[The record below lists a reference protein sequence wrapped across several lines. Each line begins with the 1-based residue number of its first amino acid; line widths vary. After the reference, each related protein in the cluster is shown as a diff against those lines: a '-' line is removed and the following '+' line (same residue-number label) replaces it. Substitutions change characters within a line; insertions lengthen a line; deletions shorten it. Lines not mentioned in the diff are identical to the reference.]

1 MSVMAIAAS
10 AMMFVSC
17 GNSMSPEAAK
27 AWQDVKDKSVNLLSP
42 EDADK
47 FESVEAYQAAVQEF
61 NAAVQEMGKYPTE
74 YSEAI
79 ADSFTNITTKFAETA
94 KVVKDMTDAA
104 AAVDAADAAE
114 AAEGAVEE
122 VVEE

>member
-47 FESVEAYQAAVQEF
+47 FETVEAYQAAVQEF
-61 NAAVQEMGKYPTE
+61 NAAVQEMGKYSTE

-94 KVVKDMTDAA
+94 QTVKDMTDAA
-104 AAVDAADAAE
+104 AVDAAE

>member
-1 MSVMAIAAS
+1 VMAIAAS

-104 AAVDAADAAE
+104 AVDAAE

>member
-47 FESVEAYQAAVQEF
+47 FETVEAYQAAVQEF
-61 NAAVQEMGKYPTE
+61 NAAVQEMGKYSTE

-94 KVVKDMTDAA
+94 QTVKDMTDAA
-104 AAVDAADAAE
+104 AAVDATE